1 MGTRCPSPRRC
12 LRSTTRWVIERAT
25 GSTTTRLRS
34 PHTPSLAATS
44 LPMMYCVTVVICGPF
59 VLLVVLLWTR
69 THPRQHYPLPRTDWC
84 RVSRFRGCSDVTL
97 EVAQRESLGAEA
109 AISNQLLTVGCAGSG
124 HAGATRHTAR
134 SGELFRRGRCTP
146 SLERDARQRCGSD
159 ASTKPCVDS
168 APESGGGADLSGQHA
183 QNGRCLKP
191 EQRPPRAGAK
201 RTPIV
206 HPKSIGLLGL
216 RLRGKSPR
224 MSRCRGANCRV
235 LLSATR
241 SHRPRRTARPALVGP
256 RSKSVPGHSSL
267 PGDGSAAG
275 PCAGRS
281 WRQARRSRSSPA
293 KMCDASGPWL
303 RA

>member
-69 THPRQHYPLPRTDWC
+69 THPGQHYPLPRTDWC

-183 QNGRCLKP
+183 P
-191 EQRPPRAGAK
+191 ERPMSKAGTTPAK
-201 RTPIV
+201 SWSEANPDRTPKV
-206 HPKSIGLLGL
+206 NW
-216 RLRGKSPR
+216 
-224 MSRCRGANCRV
+224 SR
-235 LLSATR
+235 T
-241 SHRPRRTARPALVGP
+241 
-256 RSKSVPGHSSL
+256 
-267 PGDGSAAG
+267 
-275 PCAGRS
+275 
-281 WRQARRSRSSPA
+281 
-293 KMCDASGPWL
+293 
-303 RA
+303 